1 MIYVIP
7 CVMTYDIRDA
17 ASGLTSPSFEKVWTL
32 RPALSMY
39 MEASITLV
47 KLLKNLV
54 GKKEKSSS

>member
-1 MIYVIP
+1 
-7 CVMTYDIRDA
+7 MTYGIRDA
-17 ASGLTSPSFEKVWTL
+17 ASGLTSPSVWTL

-54 GKKEKSSS
+54 GKKEESSS